1 MKQPGINLFLV
12 FFMLT
17 GFILTTLGQ
26 GNVIKLNIFSPI
38 VKTFNIQYEK
48 KLKSDASFQAWIVS
62 PVDYT
67 ILYWKKIKKLFLI
80 SSILPKL
87 NT

>member
-1 MKQPGINLFLV
+1 MKQPGINLFFV

-48 KLKSDASFQAWIVS
+48 KLKSDASFQLGLCLLWITLS
-62 PVDYT
+62 Y
-67 ILYWKKIKKLFLI
+67 IGKRLKSYF
-80 SSILPKL
+80 
-87 NT
+87 